1 MKRLCLMSILVL
13 ICVGCIPLMHK
24 TVAEQ
29 TIRLVKNLQTL
40 LPEYRLVLNDELEE
54 AEKLED
60 GEEKAK
66 IIDGIKHDVLLL
78 DATLMLS
85 EDMRKTAEMTLE
97 E

>member
-29 TIRLVKNLQTL
+29 TIRLDKNLQTL